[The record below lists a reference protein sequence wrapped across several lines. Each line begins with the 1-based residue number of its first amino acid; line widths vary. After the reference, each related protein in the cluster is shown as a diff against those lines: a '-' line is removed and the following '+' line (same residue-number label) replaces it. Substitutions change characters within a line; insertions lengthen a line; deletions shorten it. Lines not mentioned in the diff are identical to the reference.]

1 MEKFGISDEE
11 VGDRLEIMDDEGYVK
26 VAKGTYAPG
35 LSLLNGINYVGIGAK
50 GRQNL
55 RDKRLI

>member
-1 MEKFGISDEE
+1 
-11 VGDRLEIMDDEGYVK
+11 MDDEGYIK